1 MWGEAFEIMLIQRYN
16 LILDCIPLAPQRTSV
31 CNLRVKLVD
40 RGFEISIRMLQRD
53 LQLLYEQG
61 CFGLEK
67 DMRSKPYGWSINS
80 QWRGGNLKIMSSEV
94 AEHYLLLEQLLPQ
107 SVPSDVKQS
116 VHTKAEQAL
125 KRFTGRVPNW
135 LSTLPKPSLKV
146 NIDTHLIAQI
156 EHAIKHKRAV
166 SAELYRVL
174 YDEAH
179 WLKFAELSFY
189 NLVEQGGV
197 LMAQFMVG
205 ELHDKCYQM
214 PVYRIRNVHILQ
226 KTRREPSAEQLKSLR
241 SAINKGMKQETIELI
256 VKVPNH
262 SAVNQGFIELGELI
276 DKQQIDDKNVLLTYQ
291 TIDTE
296 QLTDELFKCAHWI
309 EVAKPEKLRQRIT
322 TKLKAAV
329 NFYK

>member
-31 CNLRVKLVD
+31 CDLRVKLVD
-40 RGFEISIRMLQRD
+40 RGFEISTRMLQRD

-67 DMRSKPYGWSINS
+67 DMRSKPYGWSINA
-80 QWRGGNLKIMSSEV
+80 QWRGGSAKIMSSEV

-107 SVPSDVKQS
+107 SVPSEVKQS
-116 VHTKAEQAL
+116 VRIKAEQAL
-125 KRFTGRVPNW
+125 KRFNGHVPDW
-135 LSTLPKPSLKV
+135 LSTQPKPSLKV
-146 NIDTHLIAQI
+146 NIDTQLVAQI

-197 LMAQFMVG
+197 LMAGQ
-205 ELHDKCYQM
+205 LHDKCYQM
-214 PVYRIRNVHILQ
+214 PVYRIRNVKVLQ
-226 KTRREPSAEQLKSLR
+226 KTRREPSTEQLKSLR
-241 SAINKGMKQETIELI
+241 SAINKGMTQKAIEI
-256 VKVPNH
+256 VVKVPNH
-262 SAVNQGFIELGELI
+262 SAVNQGFIELGELT
-276 DKQQIDDKNVLLTYQ
+276 DKQHINDKSVLLTYQ

-296 QLTDELFKCAHWI
+296 QLNDELFKCAHWL
-309 EVAKPEKLRQRIT
+309 EVIKPERIRKRII
-322 TKLKAAV
+322 TKLKAATT
-329 NFYK
+329 NYL

>member
-1 MWGEAFEIMLIQRYN
+1 MKTARHN
-16 LILDCIPLAPQRTSV
+16 SILDYIPSSPKSTSV
-31 CNLRVKLVD
+31 SELQIALSKSGLD
-40 RGFEISIRMLQRD
+40 LSSRMLQRD
-53 LQLLYEQG
+53 LQSLYDQG

-67 DMRSKPYGWSINS
+67 DTRSKPYGWSINA
-80 QWRGGNLKIMSSEV
+80 QWRGGNAKVMSSEV

-107 SVPSDVKQS
+107 SVPSDVKRS
-116 VHTKAEQAL
+116 VQIKAEQAL
-125 KRFTGRVPNW
+125 KRFNGDVPNW

-146 NIDTHLIAQI
+146 NIDTQLVGQI

-226 KTRREPSAEQLKSLR
+226 KTRREPNTKQLKSLR
-241 SAINKGMKQETIELI
+241 SAINKGMSQEAIELI
-256 VKVPNH
+256 IKVPTH
-262 SAVNQGFIELGELI
+262 SAVNQGFIELGVLT
-276 DKQQIDDKNVLLTYQ
+276 DKQKVDDKNVLLTYQ
-291 TIDTE
+291 TNDTE
-296 QLTDELFKCAHWI
+296 QLTDELFKYAHWL
-309 EVAKPEKLRQRIT
+309 EVIKPEKLRQRMVS
-322 TKLKAAV
+322 KLKAATT
-329 NFYK
+329 NYP

>member
-1 MWGEAFEIMLIQRYN
+1 MLIHRHNSLLDYLPLSPRYISTN
-16 LILDCIPLAPQRTSV
+16 ELLI
-31 CNLRVKLVD
+31 KLNQI
-40 RGFEISIRMLQRD
+40 GFEISLRMLQRD
-53 LQLLYEQG
+53 LQSLYDQG

-67 DMRSKPYGWSINS
+67 DTRSKPYGWSINA
-80 QWRGGNLKIMSSEV
+80 QWRGGSAKIMSCEV

-107 SVPSDVKQS
+107 SIPSDVKRS

-125 KRFTGRVPNW
+125 KRFNGHLPDW

-146 NIDTHLIAQI
+146 NIDTQLVEQI

-189 NLVEQGGV
+189 NIVGQGGV

-205 ELHDKCYQM
+205 SLHDKCYQM

-226 KTRREPSAEQLKSLR
+226 KTRREPSTEQLKSLR
-241 SAINKGMKQETIELI
+241 SAINKGMKQEAIELI
-256 VKVPNH
+256 VKVPIH
-262 SAVNQGFIELGELI
+262 SAVNQGFIELGELT
-276 DKQQIDDKNVLLTYQ
+276 DKQKIDDKNVLLTYQ
-291 TIDTE
+291 TINTE
-296 QLTDELFKCAHWI
+296 QLTDELFKCAHWL
-309 EVAKPEKLRQRIT
+309 EVIKPEKLRQRIVS
-322 TKLKAAV
+322 KLKAATT
-329 NFYK
+329 NYL

>member
-1 MWGEAFEIMLIQRYN
+1 MNSHRHLSILELVAITPSSISTQQLQR
-16 LILDCIPLAPQRTSV
+16 
-31 CNLRVKLVD
+31 KLLE
-40 RGFEISIRMLQRD
+40 RGFDISTRMLQRD
-53 LQLLYEQG
+53 LQSLYEQG

-67 DMRSKPYGWSINS
+67 DTRSKPYGWSINA
-80 QWRGGNLKIMSSEV
+80 QWRGGSAKIMSSEV
-94 AEHYLLLEQLLPQ
+94 AEHYLLLEQLLSQ
-107 SVPSDVKQS
+107 SVPSDVKRS
-116 VHTKAEQAL
+116 VHIKAEQAL
-125 KRFTGRVPNW
+125 KRFNGLLPDW
-135 LSTLPKPSLKV
+135 LSTLPKPPLKV
-146 NIDTHLIAQI
+146 NIDSKLVAQI

-205 ELHDKCYQM
+205 SLHDKCYQM
-214 PVYRIRNVHILQ
+214 PVYRIRNVQILQ
-226 KTRREPSAEQLKSLR
+226 KTRREPSTEQLKSLR

-262 SAVNQGFIELGELI
+262 SAVNQEFIELGELT
-276 DKQQIDDKNVLLTYQ
+276 DKQSIDEKNVLLTYQ

-296 QLTDELFKCAHWI
+296 QLTDELFKCAHWL
-309 EVAKPEKLRQRIT
+309 EVIKPEKLRQRIVS
-322 TKLKAAV
+322 KLKAAA
-329 NFYK
+329 NIYK

>member
-1 MWGEAFEIMLIQRYN
+1 MISHRHLS
-16 LILDCIPLAPQRTSV
+16 ILELVPIAPSSISTH
-31 CNLRVKLVD
+31 KLQHRLSE
-40 RGFEISIRMLQRD
+40 RGFDISTRMLQRD
-53 LQLLYEQG
+53 LQSLYDQG

-67 DMRSKPYGWSINS
+67 DTRSKPFGWSINVL
-80 QWRGGNLKIMSSEV
+80 WRGGSAKIMSSEV

-107 SVPSDVKQS
+107 SVPSDVKRS

-125 KRFTGRVPNW
+125 KRFNGHVPDW
-135 LSTLPKPSLKV
+135 LATLPKSSLKV
-146 NIDTHLIAQI
+146 NIDTHLVAQI

>member
-1 MWGEAFEIMLIQRYN
+1 MISHRHLS
-16 LILDCIPLAPQRTSV
+16 ILELVPIAPSS
-31 CNLRVKLVD
+31 
-40 RGFEISIRMLQRD
+40 ISIHQLQQKLLELGFDIPTRMLQRD
-53 LQLLYEQG
+53 LHSLFEQG

-67 DMRSKPYGWSINS
+67 DTRSKPYGWSINS

-116 VHTKAEQAL
+116 VHIKAEQAL
-125 KRFTGRVPNW
+125 KRFNGYVPDW

-146 NIDTHLIAQI
+146 NIDNQLVAQI
-156 EHAIKHKRAV
+156 KHAIKHNRAV

-179 WLKFAELSFY
+179 WLVFNELSFY

-197 LMAQFMVG
+197 LVAQFMVG
-205 ELHDKCYQM
+205 SLHDKCYQM

-226 KTRREPSAEQLKSLR
+226 KTRREPSKEQLKSLR
-241 SAINKGMKQETIELI
+241 SAINKGMKQEMIELV
-256 VKVPNH
+256 VKVPSH
-262 SAVNQGFIELGELI
+262 SAINQGFIELGELT

-296 QLTDELFKCAHWI
+296 QLTDELFKCAHWL
-309 EVAKPEKLRQRIT
+309 EVIKPEKLRQRIT
-322 TKLKAAV
+322 TKLKAAA
-329 NFYK
+329 NIYK

>member
-1 MWGEAFEIMLIQRYN
+1 MQIQRYN
-16 LILDCIPLAPQRTSV
+16 LLLECIPKAPHCVSAPY
-31 CNLRVKLVD
+31 LKAKLSS
-40 RGFEISIRMLQRD
+40 RGFNISTRMLQRD
-53 LQLLYEQG
+53 LQSLYEQG

-67 DMRSKPYGWSINS
+67 DTRSIPYGWSINA
-80 QWRGGNLKIMSSEV
+80 QWRGSNSKLMSTEV

-116 VHTKAEQAL
+116 VHIKAEQAL
-125 KRFTGRVPNW
+125 KRVNGHLPEW
-135 LSTLPKPSLKV
+135 LSTLPKLSLKV
-146 NIDTHLIAQI
+146 NIDNQLVAQI
-156 EHAIKHKRAV
+156 EHAIKHKRVV

-179 WLKFAELSFY
+179 WLKFTELSFY

-226 KTRREPSAEQLKSLR
+226 KTRREPSNEQLKSLR
-241 SAINKGMKQETIELI
+241 SAINKGMSQEAIELV
-256 VKVPNH
+256 VKVPSH
-262 SAVNQGFIELGELI
+262 SAVNQGFIELGEMT
-276 DKQQIDDKNVLLTYQ
+276 DKQSIDEKNVLLTYQ

-296 QLTDELFKCAHWI
+296 QLTDELFKCAHWL
-309 EVAKPEKLRQRIT
+309 EVIKPEKLRQRIT
-322 TKLKAAV
+322 TKLKAAA
-329 NFYK
+329 NIYK

>member
-1 MWGEAFEIMLIQRYN
+1 MNSHRHL
-16 LILDCIPLAPQRTSV
+16 LILELVPIAPSSISTQQLQR
-31 CNLRVKLVD
+31 KLLE
-40 RGFEISIRMLQRD
+40 RGFDISTRMLQRD
-53 LQLLYEQG
+53 LQSLYDQG

-67 DMRSKPYGWSINS
+67 DTRSKPYGWSINA
-80 QWRGGNLKIMSSEV
+80 QWRGGSAKIMSCEV

-107 SVPSDVKQS
+107 SIPSDVKRS
-116 VHTKAEQAL
+116 VHIRAEQAL
-125 KRFTGRVPNW
+125 KRFNGHVPDW

-146 NIDTHLIAQI
+146 NIDSKLVAQI

-174 YDEAH
+174 YNEAH

-197 LMAQFMVG
+197 LMAQFLVG
-205 ELHDKCYQM
+205 SLHDKCYQM

-241 SAINKGMKQETIELI
+241 SAINKGMKQEAIELI
-256 VKVPNH
+256 VKVPSH
-262 SAVNQGFIELGELI
+262 SAVNQGFIELGELT
-276 DKQQIDDKNVLLTYQ
+276 DKQHIDEKNVLFTYQ

-296 QLTDELFKCAHWI
+296 QLTDELFKCAHWL
-309 EVAKPEKLRQRIT
+309 EVIKPERIRKRIT
-322 TKLKAAV
+322 TKLKAAAG
-329 NFYK
+329 NYQ

>member
-1 MWGEAFEIMLIQRYN
+1 MNSHRHLSILELVPIAPSSISTQQLQR
-16 LILDCIPLAPQRTSV
+16 
-31 CNLRVKLVD
+31 KLLE
-40 RGFEISIRMLQRD
+40 RGFDISTRMLQRD
-53 LQLLYEQG
+53 LQSLYDQG

-67 DMRSKPYGWSINS
+67 DTRSKPYGWSINV
-80 QWRGGNLKIMSSEV
+80 QWRGGSAKIMSCEV

-107 SVPSDVKQS
+107 SIPSDVKRS
-116 VHTKAEQAL
+116 VHIKAEQAL
-125 KRFTGRVPNW
+125 KRFNGHVPDW

-146 NIDTHLIAQI
+146 NIDSKLVAQI

-205 ELHDKCYQM
+205 SLHDKCYQM

-241 SAINKGMKQETIELI
+241 SAINKGMKQEAIELV
-256 VKVPNH
+256 VKVPSH
-262 SAVNQGFIELGELI
+262 SAVNQGFIELGELT
-276 DKQQIDDKNVLLTYQ
+276 DKQHIDEKNVLLTYQ

-296 QLTDELFKCAHWI
+296 QLTDELFKCAHWL
-309 EVAKPEKLRQRIT
+309 EVIKPERIRKRIT
-322 TKLKAAV
+322 TKLKAAAS
-329 NFYK
+329 NYQ

>member
-1 MWGEAFEIMLIQRYN
+1 MNSHRHLSILELVPIAPRSISTQQLQR
-16 LILDCIPLAPQRTSV
+16 
-31 CNLRVKLVD
+31 KLLE
-40 RGFEISIRMLQRD
+40 RGFDISTRMLQRD
-53 LQLLYEQG
+53 LQSLYDQG

-67 DMRSKPYGWSINS
+67 DTRSKPYGWSINA
-80 QWRGGNLKIMSSEV
+80 QWRGGSAKIMSCEV

-107 SVPSDVKQS
+107 SIPSDVKRS

-125 KRFTGRVPNW
+125 ERFNGHVPDW

-146 NIDTHLIAQI
+146 NIDSKLVAQI

-174 YDEAH
+174 YNEAH

-205 ELHDKCYQM
+205 SLHDKCYQM
-214 PVYRIRNVHILQ
+214 PIYRIRNVHILQ

-241 SAINKGMKQETIELI
+241 SAINKGMKQEAIELV
-256 VKVPNH
+256 VKVPSH
-262 SAVNQGFIELGELI
+262 SAVNQGFIELGELT
-276 DKQQIDDKNVLLTYQ
+276 DKQHIDEKNVLFTYQ

-296 QLTDELFKCAHWI
+296 QLTDELFKCAHWL
-309 EVAKPEKLRQRIT
+309 EVIKPERIRKRIT
-322 TKLKAAV
+322 TKLKTAAS
-329 NFYK
+329 NYQ

>member
-1 MWGEAFEIMLIQRYN
+1 MNSHRHLS
-16 LILDCIPLAPQRTSV
+16 ILELVPISPSSISTQQLQQKLLKCDFDIPT
-31 CNLRVKLVD
+31 
-40 RGFEISIRMLQRD
+40 RMLQRD
-53 LQLLYEQG
+53 LQSLYEQG

-67 DMRSKPYGWSINS
+67 DTRSKPYGWSINA
-80 QWRGGNLKIMSSEV
+80 QWRSSNSKVMSAEV
-94 AEHYLLLEQLLPQ
+94 AGHYLLLEQLLPQ

-125 KRFTGRVPNW
+125 KRFNGHVPEW
-135 LSTLPKPSLKV
+135 LSILPKPSLKV
-146 NIDTHLIAQI
+146 NVDSQLIAQI
-156 EHAIKHKRAV
+156 EHAIKHNRTL

-179 WLKFAELSFY
+179 WLKFTELSFY

-241 SAINKGMKQETIELI
+241 SAINKGMKQETIEL
-256 VKVPNH
+256 VAKVPIH
-262 SAVNQGFIELGELI
+262 SAVNQGFIELGELTNKQSI
-276 DKQQIDDKNVLLTYQ
+276 DEKSVLLTYQ

-296 QLTDELFKCAHWI
+296 QLTDELFKCAHWL
-309 EVAKPEKLRQRIT
+309 EVIKPEKLRQRIT
-322 TKLKAAV
+322 TKLKSAA
-329 NFYK
+329 NIYK

>member
-1 MWGEAFEIMLIQRYN
+1 MNSHRHL
-16 LILDCIPLAPQRTSV
+16 LILELVPIAPSSISTQQLQR
-31 CNLRVKLVD
+31 KLLE
-40 RGFEISIRMLQRD
+40 RGFDISTRMLQRD
-53 LQLLYEQG
+53 LQSLYDQD

-67 DMRSKPYGWSINS
+67 DTRSKPYGWSINA
-80 QWRGGNLKIMSSEV
+80 QWRGGSAKIMSCEV

-107 SVPSDVKQS
+107 SIPSDVKRS
-116 VHTKAEQAL
+116 VHIKAEQAL
-125 KRFTGRVPNW
+125 KRFNGHLPDW

-146 NIDTHLIAQI
+146 NIDSKLVAQI
-156 EHAIKHKRAV
+156 EHAIKHKRAM

-205 ELHDKCYQM
+205 SLHDKCYQM

-241 SAINKGMKQETIELI
+241 SAINKGMKQEAIELV
-256 VKVPNH
+256 VKVPSH
-262 SAVNQGFIELGELI
+262 SAVNQGFIELGELT
-276 DKQQIDDKNVLLTYQ
+276 DKQHIDEKNVLFTYQ

-296 QLTDELFKCAHWI
+296 QLTDELFKCAHWL
-309 EVAKPEKLRQRIT
+309 EVIKPERIRKRIT
-322 TKLKAAV
+322 TKLKAAAS
-329 NFYK
+329 NYQ

>member
-1 MWGEAFEIMLIQRYN
+1 MISNRHFS
-16 LILDCIPLAPQRTSV
+16 ILELVPIAPSSISTHQ
-31 CNLRVKLVD
+31 LQQKLLERD
-40 RGFEISIRMLQRD
+40 FDISIRMLQRD
-53 LQLLYEQG
+53 LQSLYEQG

-67 DMRSKPYGWSINS
+67 DMRSKPFGWSINA
-80 QWRGGNLKIMSSEV
+80 QWRGSNSKVMSTEV

-107 SVPSDVKQS
+107 SVPSDVKRS
-116 VHTKAEQAL
+116 VHIKAEQAL
-125 KRFTGRVPNW
+125 KRVNGHVPEW

-146 NIDTHLIAQI
+146 NIDNQLVAQI
-156 EHAIKHKRAV
+156 EHAIEYNRAV

-189 NLVEQGGV
+189 NLVKQGGV

-226 KTRREPSAEQLKSLR
+226 KTRRDPSFEQLKSLR
-241 SAINKGMKQETIELI
+241 SAINKGMSQEAIELV
-256 VKVPNH
+256 VKAPKH
-262 SAVNQGFIELGELI
+262 SAVNQGFIELGEMT
-276 DKQQIDDKNVLLTYQ
+276 DKQSIDEKNVLLTYQ

-296 QLTDELFKCAHWI
+296 QLTDELLKYAHWL
-309 EVAKPEKLRQRIT
+309 EVIKPEKLRQRVIS
-322 TKLKAAV
+322 KLKVATT
-329 NFYK
+329 NYL

>member
-1 MWGEAFEIMLIQRYN
+1 MKPLRY
-16 LILDCIPLAPQRTSV
+16 LILLEYIPISP
-31 CNLRVKLVD
+31 
-40 RGFEISIRMLQRD
+40 ISISVKQLQDDLSLRGIFLSTRMLQRD
-53 LQLLYEQG
+53 LQSLYDQG

-67 DMRSKPYGWSINS
+67 ETRSKPYGWSINA
-80 QWRGGNLKIMSSEV
+80 QWRGGNAKIMSSEV

-116 VHTKAEQAL
+116 VCIKAEQAL
-125 KRFTGRVPNW
+125 KRFNGHVPDW

-146 NIDTHLIAQI
+146 NVDTQLVEQI

-214 PVYRIRNVHILQ
+214 PVYRIRQIRVLQ
-226 KTRREPSAEQLKSLR
+226 KNRREPSTDQLKTLR
-241 SAINKGMKQETIELI
+241 SAINKGMSEQCIELV
-256 VKVPNH
+256 VKVASH
-262 SAVNQGFIELGELI
+262 SAVNQGFIELGELT
-276 DKQQIDDKNVLLTYQ
+276 DKQYIDDKNVLLTYQ

-296 QLTDELFKCAHWI
+296 QLTDELFKCAHWL
-309 EVAKPEKLRQRIT
+309 EVVKPEKLRQRIVS
-322 TKLKAAV
+322 KLKAATA
-329 NFYK
+329 NYR

>member
-1 MWGEAFEIMLIQRYN
+1 MNSHRHLS
-16 LILDCIPLAPQRTSV
+16 ILELVPIAPSSISTHQ
-31 CNLRVKLVD
+31 LQQKLLERD
-40 RGFEISIRMLQRD
+40 FDISIRMLQRD
-53 LQLLYEQG
+53 LQSLYDQG

-67 DMRSKPYGWSINS
+67 DTRSKPYGWSINA
-80 QWRGGNLKIMSSEV
+80 QWRDGNAKVMSSEV

-107 SVPSDVKQS
+107 SIPSDVKRS
-116 VHTKAEQAL
+116 VHIKAEQAL
-125 KRFTGRVPNW
+125 KRFNGHLPDW
-135 LSTLPKPSLKV
+135 LATLPKPSLKV
-146 NIDTHLIAQI
+146 NIDSKLVAQI

-189 NLVEQGGV
+189 NLVDQGGV

-205 ELHDKCYQM
+205 SLHDKCYQM

-241 SAINKGMKQETIELI
+241 SAINKGMKQETIELV
-256 VKVPNH
+256 VKVPSH
-262 SAVNQGFIELGELI
+262 SAVNQGFIELGELT
-276 DKQQIDDKNVLLTYQ
+276 DKQHIDEKNVLFTYQ

-296 QLTDELFKCAHWI
+296 QLTDELFKCAHWL
-309 EVAKPEKLRQRIT
+309 EVIKPERIRKRIT
-322 TKLKAAV
+322 TKLKAAAS
-329 NFYK
+329 NYQ

>member
-1 MWGEAFEIMLIQRYN
+1 MKPLRY
-16 LILDCIPLAPQRTSV
+16 LTLLEYIPISPLSISV
-31 CNLRVKLVD
+31 KQLQDGLSLRGVKLTT
-40 RGFEISIRMLQRD
+40 RMLQRD
-53 LQLLYEQG
+53 LQSLYEQG

-67 DMRSKPYGWSINS
+67 DTRSKPYGWAINA

-116 VHTKAEQAL
+116 VHIKAEQAL
-125 KRFTGRVPNW
+125 KRFNGHVPEW
-135 LSTLPKPSLKV
+135 LSALPKPSLKV
-146 NIDTHLIAQI
+146 NVDTQLVKQI
-156 EHAIKHKRAV
+156 EHAIRHKRAV

-205 ELHDKCYQM
+205 SLHDKCYQM
-214 PVYRIRNVHILQ
+214 PVYRIRNVHVLQ
-226 KTRREPSAEQLKSLR
+226 KNRREPSTEQLKTLR
-241 SAINKGMKQETIELI
+241 SAINKGMNQECIELI
-256 VKVPNH
+256 VKAPKH
-262 SAVNQGFIELGELI
+262 SAVNQGFIELGEMT
-276 DKQQIDDKNVLLTYQ
+276 DKQSIDEKNVLLTYQ

-296 QLTDELFKCAHWI
+296 QLTDELLKYAHWL
-309 EVAKPEKLRQRIT
+309 EVIKPEKLRQRVIS
-322 TKLKAAV
+322 KLKVATT
-329 NFYK
+329 NYL

>member
-1 MWGEAFEIMLIQRYN
+1 MLIQRYN
-16 LILDCIPLAPQRTSV
+16 LILDCVSLEPQRISV
-31 CNLRVKLVD
+31 HDLRAKLSA
-40 RGFEISIRMLQRD
+40 RGFEISTRMLQRD
-53 LQLLYEQG
+53 LQSLYEQG

-67 DMRSKPYGWSINS
+67 DTRSKPYGWSINA
-80 QWRGGNLKIMSSEV
+80 QWRGVNAKVMTTEI

-107 SVPSDVKQS
+107 SVPSDVKRS
-116 VHTKAEQAL
+116 VHIKAEQAL
-125 KRFTGRVPNW
+125 KRFNGHVPNW
-135 LSTLPKPSLKV
+135 LATLPKSSLKMNMDNQLV
-146 NIDTHLIAQI
+146 AQI

-205 ELHDKCYQM
+205 GLHEKCYEM

-241 SAINKGMKQETIELI
+241 SAISKGMSQEAIELV
-256 VKVPNH
+256 VKVPSH

-276 DKQQIDDKNVLLTYQ
+276 NKQNIDDKNVLLTYQ
-291 TIDTE
+291 VIDTE
-296 QLTDELFKCAHWI
+296 QITDELFKCAHWL
-309 EVAKPEKLRQRIT
+309 EVIKPEKLRQRIVR
-322 TKLKAAV
+322 KLKVATT
-329 NFYK
+329 NYL